1 MSDFPHIAASWR
13 ALPRSHCE
21 GREEG
26 EGRGRVG
33 RGEECVWEA

>member
-21 GREEG
+21 GREGGGGTWEGG
-26 EGRGRVG
+26 EG
-33 RGEECVWEA
+33 